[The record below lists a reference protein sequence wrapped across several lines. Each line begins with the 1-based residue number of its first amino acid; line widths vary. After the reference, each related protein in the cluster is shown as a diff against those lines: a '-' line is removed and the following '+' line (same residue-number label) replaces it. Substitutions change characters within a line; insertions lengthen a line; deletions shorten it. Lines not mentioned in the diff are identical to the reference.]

1 MAKQTGITDNFY
13 IDGHDLSGDVSAVST
28 ISGRKATLDTPVID
42 KAAMVRLAGHGD
54 GEISF
59 STWFDD
65 GTNLAHTALS
75 PLPTTD
81 AVVLYTRGVAADSP
95 AAGLVAKQINYDGT
109 KGSDK
114 AMSFNVQC
122 LGQGTPLEWCV
133 LLSNGQIT
141 HSSAASTSDKDDG
154 ASSSSGL
161 AAYIQMVDINSGTP
175 TVKIEDST
183 NGSSWAD
190 LVSFSGIADGA
201 EPKAERVTVSGNVN
215 RYLRITSTG
224 TFSNAKFVLAYRRGE
239 SVDDTAY

>member
-13 IDGHDLSGDVSAVST
+13 IDGHDLSGDVSAVDT

-81 AVVLYTRGVAADSP
+81 AVVLYTRGVATDSP
-95 AAGLVAKQINYDGT
+95 AAGLVAKQVNYDGT

-114 AMSFNVQC
+114 ARTLSVQC
-122 LGQGTPLEWCV
+122 LGQGVPLEWGV
-133 LLSNGQIT
+133 LLSAGQIT
-141 HSSAASTSDKDDG
+141 QSSAGSESSKDDS
-154 ASSSSGL
+154 ASSSSGI
-161 AAYIQMVDINSGTP
+161 AAYLQMVDINSGAP
-175 TVKIEDST
+175 TITIEHSA
-183 NGSSWAD
+183 NNSSWST
-190 LVSFSGIADGA
+190 LLSFSAISDGA
-201 EPKAERVTVSGNVN
+201 EPSAERVTASGTVN

-239 SVDDTAY
+239 SVDDTSY

>member
-1 MAKQTGITDNFY
+1 MAKQTGLTDNFY
-13 IDGHDLSGDVSAVST
+13 IDGHDLSGDVSAVDT
-28 ISGRKATLDTPVID
+28 ISGKKATLDTPVID

-65 GTNLAHTALS
+65 GTNLEHTALS
-75 PLPTTD
+75 VLPTTD
-81 AVVLYTRGVAADSP
+81 VLVLYTRGVAADSP
-95 AAGLVAKQINYDGT
+95 AAGLVAKQINYDGS

-114 AMSFNVQC
+114 ALSLSVQC
-122 LGQGTPLEWCV
+122 LGQGTPLEWGV
-133 LLSNGQIT
+133 LLTDGLIT

-161 AAYIQMVDINSGTP
+161 AAYIQMVDINSGSP

-190 LVSFSGIADGA
+190 LVSFSAIADGA
-201 EPKAERVTVSGNVN
+201 EPKAERVTVSGNIN

-224 TFSNAKFVLAYRRGE
+224 TFSNAKFILAYRRGE
-239 SVDDTAY
+239 STDDTAY

>member
-1 MAKQTGITDNFY
+1 MAKQTGLTDNFY
-13 IDGHDLSGDVSAVST
+13 IDGHDLSGDVSQVGTVA
-28 ISGRKATLDTPVID
+28 GRKAVLDTPVLD

-81 AVVLYTRGVAADSP
+81 VVVLYTRGTAADAP
-95 AAGLVAKQINYDGT
+95 AAGLVAKQVNYDGT

-133 LLSNGQIT
+133 LLTDGQIT
-141 HSSAASTSDKDDG
+141 HSTSASTSDKDDG

-183 NGSSWAD
+183 NGSSWSD
-190 LVSFSGIADGA
+190 LVSFSAIADGT

>member
-59 STWFDD
+59 STWFDN

-81 AVVLYTRGVAADSP
+81 AIVLYTRGVAADSP
-95 AAGLVAKQINYDGT
+95 AAGLVAKQINYDPS
-109 KGSDK
+109 KGQDK
-114 AMSFNVQC
+114 AWSASVQC
-122 LGQGTPLEWCV
+122 LGNKTPLEWCV
-133 LLSNGQIT
+133 LLSDGQIT

-190 LVSFSGIADGA
+190 LVSFSGIANGA
-201 EPKAERVTVSGNVN
+201 EPKAERVTVSGNIN
-215 RYLRITSTG
+215 RYLRITLTG
-224 TFSNAKFVLAYRRGE
+224 TFSHAKFVVAYRRGE